1 MDTEKLINEFIN
13 NHSESE
19 VLNYC
24 TSELVSKH
32 NLIMREL
39 CSKNYEKAAGA
50 IGESVFPLAI
60 LAALNSKKNG
70 KTKTVN
76 VA

>member
-1 MDTEKLINEFIN
+1 MNTEKLIKEFID
-13 NHSESE
+13 NHSEAE
-19 VLNYC
+19 VLAYC

-39 CSKNYEKAAGA
+39 CNKNYEKAAGA
-50 IGESVFPLAI
+50 MGETTMALAI
-60 LAALNSKKNG
+60 LAALNSRKNG
-70 KTKTVN
+70 GGKTVN